1 MGERKTGG
9 KRTEKMNYFL
19 DTYALI
25 EIIEG
30 NVRYKKF
37 ISEKTYTSI
46 FNLYELY
53 YSLLR
58 DYDEVVAKKNFDQ
71 FKNIVIPI
79 KEDNIFAASKFKL
92 SYKKQ
97 RISYTDALGYS
108 IAIQNNLVFLTGD
121 KEFENMENVEF
132 IK

>member
-1 MGERKTGG
+1 
-9 KRTEKMNYFL
+9 MNYFL

-121 KEFENMENVEF
+121 KEFENMDNVEF